1 MNSELLYKFRSST
14 TIMFRRNV
22 DTKTFNFKNIIQ
34 YLKIFIFSQKCFN
47 MRWGSI
53 FTKKIKFFYVE
64 NDENLKFLKMNSEL
78 LYKFCSSIIIMFR

>member
-34 YLKIFIFSQKCFN
+34 YLILIFSQKCFN
-47 MRWGSI
+47 MRWGSM
-53 FTKKIKFFYVE
+53 KIKM
-64 NDENLKFLKMNSEL
+64 LKMM
-78 LYKFCSSIIIMFR
+78 KI